1 LHSTH
6 APVAVLLVV
15 GFVCN
20 ARIHA
25 ERSTSITSAARGE
38 TDERPPPLVP
48 LLPYWIVVLLPL
60 SWGVYQVVKKS
71 IALFT

>member
-1 LHSTH
+1 MYFL
-6 APVAVLLVV
+6 AGLLVV

-20 ARIHA
+20 LRMRVDKTTTVIA
-25 ERSTSITSAARGE
+25 TKKTQQ
-38 TDERPPPLVP
+38 TPLPIGILV
-48 LLPYWIVVLLPL
+48 PYWIVVLIPL